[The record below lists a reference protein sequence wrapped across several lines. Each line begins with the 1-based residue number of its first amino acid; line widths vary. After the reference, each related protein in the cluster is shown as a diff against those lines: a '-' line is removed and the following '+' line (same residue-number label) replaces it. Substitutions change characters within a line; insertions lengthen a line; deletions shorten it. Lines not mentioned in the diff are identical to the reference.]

1 MPVFAAEPDK
11 FYNPVLGNRVAEI
24 KNSKAGVDTMSE
36 YFKEHA
42 DEFRKEGREEFI
54 INMYR
59 KNYTLEQISDVT
71 SKTPEEI
78 KIIIIKSG
86 IKQV

>member
-1 MPVFAAEPDK
+1 MF
-11 FYNPVLGNRVAEI
+11 
-24 KNSKAGVDTMSE
+24 E

-42 DEFRKEGREEFI
+42 DEFREEDREEFI

-71 SKTPEEI
+71 SKAPEEI
-78 KIIIIKSG
+78 KTIIIKNG
-86 IKQV
+86 IKQDKIN

>member
-1 MPVFAAEPDK
+1 MF
-11 FYNPVLGNRVAEI
+11 
-24 KNSKAGVDTMSE
+24 E

-42 DEFRKEGREEFI
+42 DEFREEGRKEGREEGREEFI

-71 SKTPEEI
+71 SKAPEEI
-78 KIIIIKSG
+78 KTIIIKNG
-86 IKQV
+86 IKQDKIN